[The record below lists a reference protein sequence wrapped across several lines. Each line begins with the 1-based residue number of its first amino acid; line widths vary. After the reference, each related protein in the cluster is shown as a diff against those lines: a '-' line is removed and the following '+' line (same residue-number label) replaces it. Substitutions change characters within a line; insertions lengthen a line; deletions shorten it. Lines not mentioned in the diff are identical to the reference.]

1 MGMQMNLGEKIK
13 AYFQEAEI
21 YQTQGLLVESLEKFR
36 VIEGLIKASHNIRN
50 RDGLLKKISARIEY
64 LKKTIQRLDGSNK
77 PPEASPDAQSL
88 MKEMYSF
95 DDPAA
100 KGSASLGGAIALAKF
115 GQYDKAIEEFNRLL
129 DQDALRLDAAKN
141 ILWCWL
147 EQNYADYAVSLYQKW
162 RKSNI
167 FPPSEISVI
176 QNYFKDLIKLKGLNL
191 ELEIDGLESEQTVE
205 PDSELDED
213 ELLDINSVRFALSRG
228 SREGEKIEMEVS
240 FQSGQYIRTIIPRK
254 EKELIESIKPGDLF
268 KDMVFYSSMAIF
280 SGEGYV
286 SSRSEIS
293 AGPKKGD
300 TSLEIKIIKVVS

>member
-1 MGMQMNLGEKIK
+1 MNLGEKIK
-13 AYFQEAEI
+13 AYYQEAEL
-21 YQTQGLLVESLEKFR
+21 YETHGLVVESLEKFR
-36 VIEGLIKASHNIRN
+36 AVEGLIKASPNIRN
-50 RDGLLKKISARIEY
+50 KAGLLEKLAVRIES
-64 LKKTIQRLDGSNK
+64 LKKTIQRLDGPAK
-77 PPEASPDAQSL
+77 APQAPPDAQSL

-141 ILWCWL
+141 ILWCWI

-162 RKSNI
+162 QKAKL
-167 FPPSEISVI
+167 FPPSEMTSI
-176 QNYFKDLIKLKGLNL
+176 QKYFSELIKQKNLNL
-191 ELEIDGLESEQTVE
+191 EIEIEGIESQQTVE
-205 PDSELDED
+205 PDSEIDAD
-213 ELLDINSVRFALSRG
+213 ELLDINSVRLVLPRG
-228 SREGEKIEMEVS
+228 KREGEKIELEIS
-240 FQSGQYIRTIIPRK
+240 FQSGQYIRMIIPRK

-268 KDMVFYSSMAIF
+268 KDMVFYSSVAIF

-286 SSRSEIS
+286 SSRTEIN

-300 TSLEIKIIKVVS
+300 FSLEIKIIKVIS